1 MSSKV
6 IYGLLSGS
14 ELADFFIFCLYT
26 CVLPHFCACPKPGPA
41 FPSNVMVF
49 LCSVSSVKNLFPKN
63 TKRQFSVKSRIYRK
77 TTSISFIV
85 SLFQKHPYFIVIV
98 YLGKQQTTKIPTT
111 LKKKFSKN
119 AHVNKIY
126 DFLMTFTVIENE
138 FLFPIINII
147 LVSHGK

>member
-1 MSSKV
+1 
-6 IYGLLSGS
+6 
-14 ELADFFIFCLYT
+14 
-26 CVLPHFCACPKPGPA
+26 
-41 FPSNVMVF
+41 
-49 LCSVSSVKNLFPKN
+49 
-63 TKRQFSVKSRIYRK
+63 
-77 TTSISFIV
+77 
-85 SLFQKHPYFIVIV
+85 
-98 YLGKQQTTKIPTT
+98 LGKQQTTKIPTT